1 MTTVCVRV
9 REPSFF
15 GWGWVDVTVRI
26 DRRVLGEVA
35 AAATLIA
42 AFVIAW
48 QEKWVFAKT
57 LPVTRKGNPSFTQQ
71 IFSDRA
77 TIGFTRFAVVLLALY
92 VIAAVP
98 ALVVG
103 GRWLRGFNPRPRTAD
118 DAADGAIVIAELKSE
133 LRKVQAERDLA
144 RALAKASL
152 ET

>member
-1 MTTVCVRV
+1 M
-9 REPSFF
+9 
-15 GWGWVDVTVRI
+15 TVRI

-35 AAATLIA
+35 ALATLIA
-42 AFVIAW
+42 AFVIGW
-48 QEKWVFAKT
+48 EGKWVFARIQ
-57 LPVTRKGNPSFTQQ
+57 PVTRRGNPSFAQQ

-77 TIGFTRFAVVLLALY
+77 TIGFTRFAIVLLALY

-98 ALVVG
+98 ALVVS
-103 GRWLRGFNPRPRTAD
+103 GRWLPGGSTTRMTAG